1 MAQQDKR
8 NFNEIKKENQEKQQ
22 QSAVEAYV
30 KEVINKNEEA
40 KKEEPNNRKE
50 IGISFLSFEDTYVL
64 NALNVISK
72 SIDWEFES
80 GVVSHAIYLKC
91 KYNSILSDM
100 AKFGMSKEE
109 FDSRIQDI
117 ADFAE
122 NEVNKIV
129 KSTNSLV

>member
-22 QSAVEAYV
+22 SAVEAYV
-30 KEVINKNEEA
+30 KEVVNKNEEA
-40 KKEEPNNRKE
+40 KKEETVSNKDSD
-50 IGISFLSFEDTYVL
+50 ILSFEDTYVL
-64 NALNVISK
+64 NALNVVSK

-109 FDSRIQDI
+109 LDSRIQDI

>member
-22 QSAVEAYV
+22 SAVEAYV
-30 KEVINKNEEA
+30 KEVVNKNEEE
-40 KKEEPNNRKE
+40 KKEETVSNKDVS
-50 IGISFLSFEDTYVL
+50 ILSFEDTYVL
-64 NALNVISK
+64 NALNVVSK

-100 AKFGMSKEE
+100 AKFGMTKEE

>member
-22 QSAVEAYV
+22 SAVEAYV
-30 KEVINKNEEA
+30 KEVVNKNEEA
-40 KKEEPNNRKE
+40 KKEETVNTKDVD
-50 IGISFLSFEDTYVL
+50 ILSFEDTYVL
-64 NALNVISK
+64 NALNVVAK

>member
-22 QSAVEAYV
+22 SAVEAYV
-30 KEVINKNEEA
+30 KEVVNKNEEA
-40 KKEEPNNRKE
+40 KKEETVNNKDVD
-50 IGISFLSFEDTYVL
+50 ILSFEDTYVL
-64 NALNVISK
+64 NALTVVSK

>member
-22 QSAVEAYV
+22 SAIEAYV
-30 KEVINKNEEA
+30 KEVVNKNEEA
-40 KKEEPNNRKE
+40 KKEETVSNKDVN
-50 IGISFLSFEDTYVL
+50 ILSFEDTYVL
-64 NALNVISK
+64 NALNVVAK

>member
-1 MAQQDKR
+1 MAQHDKR

-22 QSAVEAYV
+22 SAVEAYV
-30 KEVINKNEEA
+30 KEVVNKNEEE

-64 NALNVISK
+64 NALNVVSK

>member
-1 MAQQDKR
+1 MTQQDKR
-8 NFNEIKKENQEKQQ
+8 NFNEIKKENQEKKE
-22 QSAVEAYV
+22 SAVEAYV
-30 KEVINKNEEA
+30 KEVVNKNEEA
-40 KKEEPNNRKE
+40 KKEETVSNKDVV
-50 IGISFLSFEDTYVL
+50 ILSFEDTYVL

>member
-22 QSAVEAYV
+22 SAVEAYV
-30 KEVINKNEEA
+30 KEVVNKNEEA
-40 KKEEPNNRKE
+40 KKEETVSNKDVD
-50 IGISFLSFEDTYVL
+50 ILSFEDTYVL
-64 NALNVISK
+64 NALTVVSK

-100 AKFGMSKEE
+100 AKFGMTKEE

>member
-1 MAQQDKR
+1 MAQHDKR
-8 NFNEIKKENQEKQQ
+8 NFNEIKQQQNQEKQQ
-22 QSAVEAYV
+22 PEVEV
-30 KEVINKNEEA
+30 KEVINKSEGV
-40 KKEEPNNRKE
+40 KKEEISNRN
-50 IGISFLSFEDTYVL
+50 IGILSFEDTYVL

>member
-1 MAQQDKR
+1 MAQHDKR

-30 KEVINKNEEA
+30 KEVVNKNEEA
-40 KKEEPNNRKE
+40 KKEEPNNREE

-100 AKFGMSKEE
+100 AKFGMNKEE

>member
-30 KEVINKNEEA
+30 KEVVNKNEEA
-40 KKEEPNNRKE
+40 KKEETVSNKDVV
-50 IGISFLSFEDTYVL
+50 ILSFEDTYVL
-64 NALNVISK
+64 NALNVVSK

-100 AKFGMSKEE
+100 AKFGMTKEE

>member
-1 MAQQDKR
+1 MAQHDKR
-8 NFNEIKKENQEKQQ
+8 NFNEIKQQQIQEKPE
-22 QSAVEAYV
+22 VEV
-30 KEVINKNEEA
+30 KEVINKNEEV
-40 KKEEPNNRKE
+40 KKEAISSRD
-50 IGISFLSFEDTYVL
+50 IGILSFEDTYVL

>member
-30 KEVINKNEEA
+30 KEVVNKNEEA
-40 KKEEPNNRKE
+40 KKEETVSNKDVS
-50 IGISFLSFEDTYVL
+50 ILSFEDTYVL
-64 NALNVISK
+64 NALNVVAK

-100 AKFGMSKEE
+100 AKFGMTKEE

>member
-22 QSAVEAYV
+22 SAVEAYV
-30 KEVINKNEEA
+30 KEVVNKNEEA
-40 KKEEPNNRKE
+40 KKEETVSNKD
-50 IGISFLSFEDTYVL
+50 IDILSFEDTYVL
-64 NALNVISK
+64 NALNVVAK

-129 KSTNSLV
+129 KPTNSLV

>member
-22 QSAVEAYV
+22 SAVEAYV
-30 KEVINKNEEA
+30 KEVVNKNEEA
-40 KKEEPNNRKE
+40 KKEETVSNKDVS
-50 IGISFLSFEDTYVL
+50 ILSFEDTYVL
-64 NALNVISK
+64 NALNVVAK

-100 AKFGMSKEE
+100 AKFGMTKEE

>member
-1 MAQQDKR
+1 MAQHDKR
-8 NFNEIKKENQEKQQ
+8 NFNEIKQQNQEKQQ
-22 QSAVEAYV
+22 PEVEV
-30 KEVINKNEEA
+30 KEVINKNEEV
-40 KKEEPNNRKE
+40 KKEAPNNREE

-64 NALNVISK
+64 NALKVVSK

>member
-22 QSAVEAYV
+22 SAVEAYV
-30 KEVINKNEEA
+30 KEIVNKNEEA
-40 KKEEPNNRKE
+40 KKEETVSNKD
-50 IGISFLSFEDTYVL
+50 IDILSFEDTYVL
-64 NALNVISK
+64 NALNVVAK

>member
-1 MAQQDKR
+1 MAQYNKR
-8 NFNEIKKENQEKQQ
+8 DFNEIKQQQNQEEKQQ
-22 QSAVEAYV
+22 PKA
-30 KEVINKNEEA
+30 EVINKNEEVT
-40 KKEEPNNRKE
+40 KEAPSNKD
-50 IGISFLSFEDTYVL
+50 IGILSFEDTYVL

-129 KSTNSLV
+129 KSTNSLI

>member
-22 QSAVEAYV
+22 SAVESYV
-30 KEVINKNEEA
+30 KEVVNKNEEE
-40 KKEEPNNRKE
+40 KKEETVNNKDVD
-50 IGISFLSFEDTYVL
+50 ILSFEDTYVL
-64 NALNVISK
+64 NALTVVSK

>member
-8 NFNEIKKENQEKQQ
+8 NFNEIKKENQEKQK
-22 QSAVEAYV
+22 SAVEAYV
-30 KEVINKNEEA
+30 KEVVNKNEEA
-40 KKEEPNNRKE
+40 KKEETVSNKD
-50 IGISFLSFEDTYVL
+50 IDILSFEDTYVL
-64 NALNVISK
+64 NALNVVAK

>member
-8 NFNEIKKENQEKQQ
+8 NFNEIKQQQIQEKQQ
-22 QSAVEAYV
+22 PEV
-30 KEVINKNEEA
+30 KEVINKSEEV
-40 KKEEPNNRKE
+40 KKETPDSRD
-50 IGISFLSFEDTYVL
+50 IGILSFEDTYVL
-64 NALNVISK
+64 NALNVVSK

>member
-22 QSAVEAYV
+22 SAVEAYV
-30 KEVINKNEEA
+30 KEVVNKNEEA
-40 KKEEPNNRKE
+40 KKEETVSNKDVD
-50 IGISFLSFEDTYVL
+50 ILSFEDTYVL
-64 NALNVISK
+64 NALNVVAK

>member
-22 QSAVEAYV
+22 SAVEVYV
-30 KEVINKNEEA
+30 KEVANKNEEL
-40 KKEEPNNRKE
+40 KKEETVSNKDVV
-50 IGISFLSFEDTYVL
+50 ILSFEDTYVL
-64 NALNVISK
+64 NALNVVSK

-100 AKFGMSKEE
+100 AKFGMTKEE

>member
-22 QSAVEAYV
+22 SAVEAYV
-30 KEVINKNEEA
+30 KEVVNKNEETVSN
-40 KKEEPNNRKE
+40 KD
-50 IGISFLSFEDTYVL
+50 IDILSFEDTYVL
-64 NALNVISK
+64 NALKVVSK

-91 KYNSILSDM
+91 KYNSIVSDM

>member
-22 QSAVEAYV
+22 SAVEVYV
-30 KEVINKNEEA
+30 KEVVNKNEEA
-40 KKEEPNNRKE
+40 KKEETVNTKDVD
-50 IGISFLSFEDTYVL
+50 ILSFEDTYVL
-64 NALNVISK
+64 NALNVVSK

>member
-22 QSAVEAYV
+22 SAVEAYV
-30 KEVINKNEEA
+30 KEVVNKNEEA
-40 KKEEPNNRKE
+40 KKEETVSNNKDVS
-50 IGISFLSFEDTYVL
+50 ILSFEDTYVL
-64 NALNVISK
+64 NALNVVSK

>member
-22 QSAVEAYV
+22 SAVEAYV
-30 KEVINKNEEA
+30 KEVVNKNEEE

-100 AKFGMSKEE
+100 AKFGMTKEE

>member
-22 QSAVEAYV
+22 SVEAYV
-30 KEVINKNEEA
+30 KEVINKNEEV

-64 NALNVISK
+64 NALNVVSK

>member
-22 QSAVEAYV
+22 SAVEAYV
-30 KEVINKNEEA
+30 KEVVNKNDEV
-40 KKEEPNNRKE
+40 KKEETVSNKD
-50 IGISFLSFEDTYVL
+50 IDILSFEDTYVL
-64 NALNVISK
+64 NALNVVSK

-100 AKFGMSKEE
+100 TKFGVAKEE

>member
-22 QSAVEAYV
+22 SAVKAYV
-30 KEVINKNEEA
+30 KEVVNKNEEA
-40 KKEEPNNRKE
+40 KKEETVSNKD
-50 IGISFLSFEDTYVL
+50 IDILSFEDTYVL
-64 NALNVISK
+64 NALNVVAK

-100 AKFGMSKEE
+100 AKFGMTKEE

>member
-22 QSAVEAYV
+22 SAVEAYV
-30 KEVINKNEEA
+30 KEVVNKNEEA
-40 KKEEPNNRKE
+40 KKEETVSNKDVD
-50 IGISFLSFEDTYVL
+50 ILSFEDTYVL
-64 NALNVISK
+64 NALTVVSK

>member
-22 QSAVEAYV
+22 SAVEAYV
-30 KEVINKNEEA
+30 KEVVNKNEEA
-40 KKEEPNNRKE
+40 KKEETVSNKDVV
-50 IGISFLSFEDTYVL
+50 ILSFEDTYVL
-64 NALNVISK
+64 NALNVVAK

-100 AKFGMSKEE
+100 AKFGMTKEE

>member
-22 QSAVEAYV
+22 SAVEAYV
-30 KEVINKNEEA
+30 KEVVNKNEEA
-40 KKEEPNNRKE
+40 KKEETVSNKDVV
-50 IGISFLSFEDTYVL
+50 ILSFEDTYVL
-64 NALNVISK
+64 NALNVVSK
-72 SIDWEFES
+72 TIDWEFES

>member
-1 MAQQDKR
+1 MAQHDKR

-22 QSAVEAYV
+22 SVETYV
-30 KEVINKNEEA
+30 KEVVNKNEEV
-40 KKEEPNNRKE
+40 KKEEPNNREE

>member
-22 QSAVEAYV
+22 SAVEAYV
-30 KEVINKNEEA
+30 KEVVN
-40 KKEEPNNRKE
+40 KKEETVSNKDVS
-50 IGISFLSFEDTYVL
+50 ILSFEDTYVL

>member
-22 QSAVEAYV
+22 SAVEAYV
-30 KEVINKNEEA
+30 KEVVNKNEEA
-40 KKEEPNNRKE
+40 KKEETVSNKDVF
-50 IGISFLSFEDTYVL
+50 ILSFEDTYVL
-64 NALNVISK
+64 NALNVVSK

-100 AKFGMSKEE
+100 AKFGMTKEE

>member
-22 QSAVEAYV
+22 SAVEAYV
-30 KEVINKNEEA
+30 KEVVNKNEEL
-40 KKEEPNNRKE
+40 KKEETVNTKDVD
-50 IGISFLSFEDTYVL
+50 ILSFEDTYVL
-64 NALNVISK
+64 NALNVVSK

-100 AKFGMSKEE
+100 AKFGMTKEE

>member
-30 KEVINKNEEA
+30 KEVVNKNEEA
-40 KKEEPNNRKE
+40 KKEETVSNKD
-50 IGISFLSFEDTYVL
+50 IDILSFEDTYVL
-64 NALNVISK
+64 NALNVVSK

-117 ADFAE
+117 VDFAE

>member
-22 QSAVEAYV
+22 SAVEAYV
-30 KEVINKNEEA
+30 KEVVNKNEEE
-40 KKEEPNNRKE
+40 KKEETVSNKD
-50 IGISFLSFEDTYVL
+50 IDILSFEDTYVL
-64 NALNVISK
+64 NALNVVAK

>member
-22 QSAVEAYV
+22 SAVEAYV
-30 KEVINKNEEA
+30 KEVVNKNEEA
-40 KKEEPNNRKE
+40 KKEETVSNKGVS
-50 IGISFLSFEDTYVL
+50 ILSFEDTYVL
-64 NALNVISK
+64 NALNVVSK

-100 AKFGMSKEE
+100 AKFGMTKEE